1 MHFTGNKT
9 DTALNNANYFGG
21 GNRNASAH
29 YFVDNDNIVQVVED
43 NNASWHCGDG
53 NGKHGITNQNS
64 IGIEMCGTNGQISTS
79 TESNAIDLVKFLMA
93 KYSIPVDRVVRHYDA
108 SRKNCPSPWS
118 SNNWSKWN
126 DFKKKLAD
134 DKPNKPIS
142 KELYRIRKSWKDVD
156 SQKGAYSDLNN
167 AKAECDKLKG
177 YYVFNDKGE
186 KLYPKEEEYDMNK
199 LVVYYGDADLF
210 GAVMV
215 SQKHS
220 CPLMKLS
227 DYKASGLK
235 AKEVIQ
241 IGGKT
246 EDKNRFDT
254 FKNAASLL

>member
-1 MHFTGNKT
+1 MHFTGNNT

-53 NGKHGITNQNS
+53 NGKYGIANQNS

-79 TESNAIDLVKFLMA
+79 TESNAIDLVKFLMV
-93 KYSIPVDRVVRHYDA
+93 KYSIPSDRVVRHYDA

-118 SNNWSKWN
+118 ANNWSKWN
-126 DFKKKLAD
+126 DFKKKLTD
-134 DKPNKPIS
+134 NKPIS
-142 KELYRIRKSWKDVD
+142 KELYRVRKSWKDVD

-246 EDKNRFDT
+246 EDKNRFAT